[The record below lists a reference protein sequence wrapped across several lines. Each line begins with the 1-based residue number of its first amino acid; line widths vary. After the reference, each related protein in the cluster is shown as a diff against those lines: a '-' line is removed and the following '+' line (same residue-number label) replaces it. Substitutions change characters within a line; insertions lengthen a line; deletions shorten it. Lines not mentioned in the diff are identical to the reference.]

1 MAGGSSPRGRTVNG
15 FHVFICHTVK
25 LANPVLSNV
34 VDPCRL
40 DAAAE
45 TNTGSTGL
53 HFKSKM
59 LGKFL
64 DVLRSQTTL
73 FASAFQALIPPL
85 AVPMS
90 SNLSDLHSHES
101 ALTSDP
107 QYIVAF
113 LDDAVDESYVQ
124 ILTVPSIDELAI
136 FDPDAE
142 NRHRLIGLEIYF
154 HLRKLFLSHQNLLIL
169 CMVDLRR
176 FMEFSTSCIR
186 FH

>member
-1 MAGGSSPRGRTVNG
+1 MRKSLLAKNPHIGSSQGGESKRSTIG

-25 LANPVLSNV
+25 EANPVLSNI

-53 HFKSKM
+53 HFKSNT
-59 LGKFL
+59 LGKPL

-73 FASAFQALIPPL
+73 FASAFQALMPPL

-90 SNLSDLHSHES
+90 SKRSDLHSQES
-101 ALTSDP
+101 ALTSAP

-113 LDDAVDESYVQ
+113 LDDGVDESYVQ
-124 ILTVPSIDELAI
+124 ILTVPSIEELAI

-142 NRHRLIGLEIYF
+142 NRHWLIE
-154 HLRKLFLSHQNLLIL
+154 LLWPKN
-169 CMVDLRR
+169 V
-176 FMEFSTSCIR
+176 S
-186 FH
+186 

>member
-1 MAGGSSPRGRTVNG
+1 VIAGGSSPRGRTING

-25 LANPVLSNV
+25 FANPVLSKI

-59 LGKFL
+59 LGKSL
-64 DVLRSQTTL
+64 DVFRSQTTL

-90 SNLSDLHSHES
+90 SNLSDLHSQES
-101 ALTSDP
+101 ALTSAP

-113 LDDAVDESYVQ
+113 LDDGVDESYVQ

-136 FDPDAE
+136 FEPDAE
-142 NRHRLIGLEIYF
+142 NRHWLIE
-154 HLRKLFLSHQNLLIL
+154 LLWPKN
-169 CMVDLRR
+169 V
-176 FMEFSTSCIR
+176 S
-186 FH
+186 